1 MERCPAHTRA
11 RCCRGGHTLTLPT
24 ETRVDPGEWQSFVPL
39 PDRPQII
46 VGGPG
51 TGKTQFLADRI
62 AWAIEQGSM
71 DPSRIIALAFSRR
84 GVDDMARRLTELIG
98 ADANRVT
105 IATYHSV
112 AMRIVEAHF
121 EGIGWSRSPTVLT
134 AAEQEQYAAQ
144 VLATEARESWPPG
157 YRTLLDSPV
166 MAAEVTDF
174 ILRCHEQLLTPP
186 DLAAMDDERFT
197 AMAGFM
203 VRYND
208 RLTAD
213 SRTDYGR
220 ILTEAV
226 GVLVRWPEIAASY
239 ELVVA
244 DEYQDTSPAQ
254 AEMTFLLSAAT
265 QNLVVAADPY
275 QSIYS
280 FRGTDIN
287 NVFAFPQAARDRFG
301 TEAERIVLTT
311 SFRVPAEILDAA
323 VSVTGRALPGGA
335 GKVASTRSGGVV
347 ESHVFPT
354 VNDESEWIASDVER
368 VHLLDGVPLERIVV
382 FMRSRTAFGAHLAA
396 AFERRSIPHSFSESR
411 LADEPIVRFVH
422 DLVAAATADDDEADL
437 AMRRVL
443 MSPYVG
449 LTYGA
454 VNELGRRVEAG
465 ASWADVV
472 SSGVRGGEQLAA
484 LLEDTS
490 WALMMNGAQGLWT
503 VWSTLPH
510 LVAIALDDTYEQD
523 RRAWSA
529 FNQVLTRLVERSP
542 EATLRD
548 HALLVSGTDFESDPL
563 FSYADETSGGVD
575 IGSLHDAKGTEY
587 DIVYVANA
595 VEGALPDL
603 RTRDSLLGTRLL
615 SPHLPTDTKDYVAF
629 RLDEERRLAYTAT
642 TRATSRVVWTATANN
657 DTASG
662 GQPSRFLPLIS
673 PPTPPLVHPDPL
685 TPRSF
690 EATLRRRARDPLEP
704 LARRLGAID
713 VLARGT
719 GVGLAD
725 ALTRYA
731 SRERGPDDSI
741 TPETIRLSPSQAAA
755 YTTCPRKYA
764 IERFLL
770 TRSETTDPMRF
781 GNLIHH
787 VLEQAER
794 DATQDGRERSTI
806 DEAIEH
812 LEDAWDELGFGDDA
826 VGLSWKQRAN
836 QTLDNLYSK
845 WPASGAPVAFEKDL
859 TLQIG
864 GVDWLGRA
872 DRIEQRG
879 AELHV
884 IDYKT
889 STSAV
894 SVADAKSSIQLGFY
908 LLAAMN
914 DAELECLGTFTGA
927 EFWYPRQDPNKHS
940 IVTRRFSMGTLG
952 EVHDAL
958 EEITT
963 SILAEDF
970 PPLVGPH
977 CDTCD
982 VAFVCPARDEGREAF
997 VL

>member
-1 MERCPAHTRA
+1 
-11 RCCRGGHTLTLPT
+11 LTSPT
-24 ETRVDPGEWQSFVPL
+24 EIRVDPDDWQRYIPL
-39 PDRPQII
+39 PYRPQIV

-51 TGKTQFLADRI
+51 TGKTQFLVERI
-62 AWAIEQGSM
+62 AWTIEQGSI

-84 GVDDMARRLTELIG
+84 GADDMTSRLAKLVGT
-98 ADANRVT
+98 DANRVT
-105 IATYHSV
+105 IATYHAV
-112 AMRIVEAHF
+112 AMRIVEARF

-144 VLATEARESWPPG
+144 VLATESRESWPSG

-174 ILRCHEQLLTPP
+174 ILRCHEQLLSPV
-186 DLAAMDDERFT
+186 DLASMGDDRFV

-203 VRYND
+203 ARYND
-208 RLTAD
+208 QLTED

-226 GVLVRWPEIAASY
+226 DALGRWPEIAAPY

-254 AEMTFLLSAAT
+254 AEMAFLLAANT

-287 NVFAFPQAARDRFG
+287 NVFTFPLVAEDRLG
-301 TEAERIVLTT
+301 STAERIVLTT
-311 SFRVPAEILDAA
+311 SFRVPAEILGAA

-335 GKVASTRSGGVV
+335 GKVASTRSGGVA

-354 VNDESEWIASDVER
+354 VTGEAEWIASDVER
-368 VHLLDGVPLERIVV
+368 VHLLDGVPLERIAV
-382 FMRSRTAFGAHLAA
+382 FMRSRTAFGTDLAA
-396 AFERRSIPHSFSESR
+396 AFERRSVPHSFSESR

-422 DLVAAATADDDEADL
+422 DLVTAATADDDEAG
-437 AMRRVL
+437 AATRRVL

-449 LTYGA
+449 MAYGA
-454 VNELGRRVEAG
+454 VNELGRLVDAG

-472 SSGVRGGEQLAA
+472 STRVPRGDTIAA
-484 LLEDTS
+484 LLDDVS
-490 WALMMNGAQGLWT
+490 WATRMNGAQGLWE

-510 LVAIALDDTYEQD
+510 LVPIALDTAHTQD

-529 FNQVLTRLVERSP
+529 FNQVLTRLAERSP
-542 EATLRD
+542 KATLHD
-548 HALLVSGTDFESDPL
+548 HAVLVSGADFESDPL
-563 FSYADETSGGVD
+563 FSFADETDRGVT

-595 VEGALPDL
+595 IEGALPDL

-615 SPHLPTDTKDYVAF
+615 NPHLPTDTRDYVAF

-642 TRATSRVVWTATANN
+642 TRATSRVVWTATASNG
-657 DTASG
+657 TGAG

-673 PPTPPLVHPDPL
+673 PPSAPLVHPDPL

-690 EATLRRRARDPLEP
+690 EAGLRRRARDPLEP
-704 LARRLGAID
+704 LARRLAAID

-719 GVGLAD
+719 AVGLAD
-725 ALTRYA
+725 PLTRYGG
-731 SRERGPDDSI
+731 RERGPDDSI
-741 TPETIRLSPSQAAA
+741 TPDTLRLSPSQAVSYA
-755 YTTCPRKYA
+755 TCPRQYA

-770 TRSETTDPMRF
+770 TRSETTDPMHF

-794 DATQDGRERSTI
+794 EAVDDGRDRSTV
-806 DEAIEH
+806 DEATAH
-812 LEDAWDELGFGDDA
+812 LEEAWDELGFGDDA
-826 VGLSWKQRAN
+826 VGLSWKQRAL

-845 WPASGAPVAFEKDL
+845 WPASGVPVAFEKDL
-859 TLQIG
+859 TLEIG

-872 DRIEQRG
+872 DRIERRG
-879 AELHV
+879 SELHV

-889 STSAV
+889 STSAASV
-894 SVADAKSSIQLGFY
+894 SDAKSSAQLGFY
-908 LLAAMN
+908 LLAAM
-914 DAELECLGTFTGA
+914 DDTELASLGAFTGA
-927 EFWYPRQDPNKHS
+927 EFWYPRKDPNKHS
-940 IVTRRFSMGTLG
+940 IVTRRFAMASLD
-952 EVHDAL
+952 EVHETL
-958 EEITT
+958 EEITM
-963 SILAEDF
+963 SIIAEDF
-970 PPLVGPH
+970 PPIIGPQ
-977 CDTCD
+977 CDTCT

-997 VL
+997 VQ